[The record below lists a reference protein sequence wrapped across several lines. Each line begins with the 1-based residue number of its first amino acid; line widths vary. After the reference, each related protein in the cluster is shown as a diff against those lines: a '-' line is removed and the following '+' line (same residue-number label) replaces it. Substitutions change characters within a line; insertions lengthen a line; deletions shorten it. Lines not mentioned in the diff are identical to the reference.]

1 MNRLLFMQP
10 VLLLFDM
17 VVITDV
23 VTAVAIETVTTGA
36 IPELQLGIA
45 DVRSSADSALV
56 IVGCFDRLCSSLIG
70 AGGGEGNGFALR
82 RFPRIF
88 AE

>member
-36 IPELQLGIA
+36 IPKLQLGIA
-45 DVRSSADSALV
+45 DVRSSADSAK
-56 IVGCFDRLCSSLIG
+56 
-70 AGGGEGNGFALR
+70 
-82 RFPRIF
+82 
-88 AE
+88 